1 MGDVALDFAQGLRP
15 VRQAQGL
22 RQLVVFFV
30 QFFGEMEFEVVGFGE
45 GFFQELDGMIGI
57 LQRHGLFREEIEVAP
72 GEVLGG
78 GSGMGSGGLA
88 ASFHEVVDAQGADRV
103 HEAHVDAALGDGLAF
118 CVEAGGFVNGDVA
131 NGARRE
137 DALGAGEVEGA
148 GVIEAVERIDAGDPG
163 EDAAFFFVG
172 EERDVGLRILDCG
185 LRIADFRLRM
195 GQATGRCFRCG
206 GDLRRIGRDH
216 RLQPFD
222 FAQGLRHRRV
232 PVAVRLVLRRWP
244 WSRGQDTGS
253 RDGWQIW
260 RGVVCRKDF
269 PKVGWLLT
277 QAAACAL
284 RAACSK
290 LSVSRPLGCRKVGVG
305 GATPFGF
312 CRKEAKKQRSKGC
325 RGRKIQ
331 TAMGPLLP
339 PAEY

>member
-1 MGDVALDFAQGLRP
+1 
-15 VRQAQGL
+15 
-22 RQLVVFFV
+22 
-30 QFFGEMEFEVVGFGE
+30 MEFEVVGFGE

-185 LRIADFRLRM
+185 LRIADCGFSASDGAGDRPLFSLW
-195 GQATGRCFRCG
+195 GRSST
-206 GDLRRIGRDH
+206 D
-216 RLQPFD
+216 
-222 FAQGLRHRRV
+222 
-232 PVAVRLVLRRWP
+232 W
-244 WSRGQDTGS
+244 TGS
-253 RDGWQIW
+253 
-260 RGVVCRKDF
+260 
-269 PKVGWLLT
+269 PL
-277 QAAACAL
+277 AAL
-284 RAACSK
+284 RLCSGPTAPEGSGGGPPCFASMA
-290 LSVSRPLGCRKVGVG
+290 LVTRSRYGV
-305 GATPFGF
+305 A
-312 CRKEAKKQRSKGC
+312 
-325 RGRKIQ
+325 
-331 TAMGPLLP
+331 
-339 PAEY
+339 

>member
-1 MGDVALDFAQGLRP
+1 MWR
-15 VRQAQGL
+15 
-22 RQLVVFFV
+22 
-30 QFFGEMEFEVVGFGE
+30 M
-45 GFFQELDGMIGI
+45 
-57 LQRHGLFREEIEVAP
+57 AP
-72 GEVLGG
+72 GGRTRLARARSKAPVSSKQSRGLTRAIRARMRRF
-78 GSGMGSGGLA
+78 SSWVRRGMS
-88 ASFHEVVDAQGADRV
+88 D
-103 HEAHVDAALGDGLAF
+103 
-118 CVEAGGFVNGDVA
+118 CGFWIA
-131 NGARRE
+131 
-137 DALGAGEVEGA
+137 
-148 GVIEAVERIDAGDPG
+148 
-163 EDAAFFFVG
+163 
-172 EERDVGLRILDCG
+172 DCG